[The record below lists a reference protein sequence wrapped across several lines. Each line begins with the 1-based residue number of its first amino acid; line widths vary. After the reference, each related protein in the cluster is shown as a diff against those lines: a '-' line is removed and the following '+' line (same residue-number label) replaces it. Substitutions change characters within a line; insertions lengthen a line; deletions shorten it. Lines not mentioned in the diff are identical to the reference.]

1 MDFFCGYAVRQWS
14 KPPGL
19 FGISKSAIMQ
29 MASVFKKNTLMN
41 RIVNFTAAFV
51 LDVVCLLVVWHE
63 ATVSLV

>member
-1 MDFFCGYAVRQWS
+1 
-14 KPPGL
+14 
-19 FGISKSAIMQ
+19 MQ

-63 ATVSLV
+63 ATVCLV